1 MIHGHWIATLGLDA
15 EYGRREVTPETLP
28 ALLDDMRTGAVH
40 GANLTVPLKEAV
52 VPLLDRLTPEAKAM
66 GAVNTIFMTD
76 GALTGA
82 NTDVPGFFAHLDEAV
97 PGWDAERGDALVIG
111 AGGAARAIAYGLLR
125 RDLGQVKICNRSP
138 ERARALAE
146 GLGDKAAAI
155 SWPPPANELGKARL
169 IVNATSLGMKG
180 QPKLAL
186 DWPPRLD
193 GQIAC
198 DIVYDPLETGFLT
211 EARARGA
218 FCVDGLGMLL
228 HQAALAFGC
237 WFGVT
242 PAVTPALRALVEA
255 DLRAPG
261 PRS

>member
-1 MIHGHWIATLGLDA
+1 MIHGHWIAALGLDA

-28 ALLDDMRTGAVH
+28 VLLEDVRTGAVH

-66 GAVNTIFMTD
+66 GAVNTIFMAD

-82 NTDVPGFFAHLDEAV
+82 NTDVPGFFAHLDEAA
-97 PGWDAERGDALVIG
+97 PGWSSAPGDALVLG
-111 AGGAARAIAYGLLR
+111 AGGAARAIAYGLIR
-125 RDLGQVKICNRSP
+125 RGLGQVKICNRSP

-146 GLGDKAAAI
+146 GLGGKAASIA
-155 SWPPPANELGKARL
+155 WPPAANELGEARL

-180 QPKLAL
+180 QPPLAL
-186 DWPPRLD
+186 EWPPRLD
-193 GQIAC
+193 GRIAC
-198 DIVYDPLETGFLT
+198 DIVYDPLETGFLM

-218 FCVDGLGMLL
+218 SCVDGLGMLL

-237 WFGVT
+237 WFGT
-242 PAVTPALRALVEA
+242 APAVTPALRALVEA

-261 PRS
+261 PRG